1 MYDLVNAK
9 GVNLK
14 KKKKA
19 PQEVLKMFWW
29 FQLVVRTSGELPGT

>member
-14 KKKKA
+14 KKKKGTTGS
-19 PQEVLKMFWW
+19 LKDV
-29 FQLVVRTSGELPGT
+29 LVVPACSKELG

>member
-9 GVNLK
+9 GVN

-29 FQLVVRTSGELPGT
+29 FQLVVRNSDELPGT

>member
-14 KKKKA
+14 KKKGTTGS
-19 PQEVLKMFWW
+19 LKDV
-29 FQLVVRTSGELPGT
+29 LVVPACSKELG